1 MRHFAERAQSLVR
14 SALVACVI
22 ASAAPAVAQDPDPT
36 TPDVGEGR
44 GGLLAPSAW
53 LVLNTP
59 VRKPIDLKVYGFY
72 IGELGIPVG
81 QVDVPIRAAKFL
93 TITPSY
99 MGYRAPASGLNDL
112 TPEPGRFRDSYH
124 EHQFRIDGTVA
135 IPVRK
140 LEVSVRNMYVRR
152 FRPDGADDVNRY
164 RGRIALAHPLT
175 VGGKTVKPFAS
186 YEAFYERGAGR
197 NKDRLWTGFTL
208 PITPRVLVQPSYMFE
223 STPGSRDVHYMLVGL
238 IVNTR

>member
-1 MRHFAERAQSLVR
+1 MRHFPKHARSLVR

-22 ASAAPAVAQDPDPT
+22 ASAAPGVAQEVDLPS
-36 TPDVGEGR
+36 TPDAGDGR
-44 GGLLAPSAW
+44 GGLLAPSTW

-59 VRKPIDLKVYGFY
+59 VIKPSDLKVYGFY
-72 IGELGIPVG
+72 IGGMGVPVA
-81 QVDVPIRAAKFL
+81 QVDVPIRAARFL

-99 MGYRAPASGLNDL
+99 MGYRVPASGLNEL
-112 TPEPGRFRDSYH
+112 TPDPGPFTDSYH
-124 EHQFRIDGTVA
+124 EHQFRIDGTVT

-152 FRPDGADDVNRY
+152 FRPDLDDVTRY
-164 RGRIALAHPLT
+164 RGRISFAHPLT
-175 VGGKTVKPFAS
+175 IGGKTLKPFAS
-186 YEAFYERGAGR
+186 YEAYYERDAGW

-208 PITPRVLVQPSYMFE
+208 PITSRVLIQPSYLFE
-223 STPGSRDVHYMLVGL
+223 ITTGSRDVHYMLLGL